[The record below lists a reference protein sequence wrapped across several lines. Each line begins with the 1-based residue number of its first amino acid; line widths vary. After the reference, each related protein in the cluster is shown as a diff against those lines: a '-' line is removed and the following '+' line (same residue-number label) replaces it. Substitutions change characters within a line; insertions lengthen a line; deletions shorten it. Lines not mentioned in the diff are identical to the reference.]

1 MRSVPTA
8 LAMLALLLSSAVAIA
23 DPVAPQAG
31 SSCSSSYAEVMTM
44 PQGATM
50 PLVCQG
56 GRWQPVTTPQPP
68 SAQWLSFGPQMTL
81 SGEGRRNPNVA
92 SGAWTA
98 VPQDSTTQCRAEQST
113 VVSPGVVSS
122 PEVSEAQP
130 GQPLE
135 LTILPRLFDIQLSG
149 FCLWSRQPTG

>member
-1 MRSVPTA
+1 MRSVATA
-8 LAMLALLLSSAVAIA
+8 LAMLALLLSSAVATA
-23 DPVAPQAG
+23 DPFAPQG
-31 SSCSSSYAEVMTM
+31 DSSCPPSYTDVMTM

-50 PLVCQG
+50 PLVCHG

-68 SAQWLSFGPQMTL
+68 SARWLSYGPQMTL
-81 SGEGRRNPNVA
+81 SGQGRRNPNVA
-92 SGAWTA
+92 SGVWTA
-98 VPQDSTTQCRAEQST
+98 TPQDSTTQCRAEQST

-135 LTILPRLFDIQLSG
+135 FTILPRLFDIQLSG
-149 FCLWSRQPTG
+149 FCLWSRQATG